1 MEIQCEMTLE
11 KETKGAVRYEEK
23 GEPEKQIF
31 RTLYI
36 RKTAFA
42 KGVTPPK
49 EIQVTVESL
58 STAKAESV

>member
-11 KETKGAVRYEEK
+11 KETKGAVRYAEK

-36 RKTAFA
+36 RKTAFSE
-42 KGVTPPK
+42 TPPK

>member
-11 KETKGAVRYEEK
+11 KETKGAVRYAEK
-23 GEPEKQIF
+23 GEPEEQIF

-36 RKTAFA
+36 RKTAFP
-42 KGVTPPK
+42 KGESPPK

-58 STAKAESV
+58 STAKAERV